1 MKKLIVLFV
10 VCFAGLSALAS
21 SATFKTTALTP
32 STSQTAESY
41 NTGEVIT
48 QYFTYET
55 VALMTNGS
63 YVALAR
69 VPAQSRILDCE
80 INLEASGVASTN
92 TLGLI
97 AVDGSGF
104 YSLDGS
110 TDADDPDGF
119 LTAFATISP
128 VQDTFASL
136 VNDDLLAGKVV
147 EKDVYIV
154 LDSVAASVDY
164 AVDKTIQGVVRYIR

>member
-1 MKKLIVLFV
+1 MKKLIVLLA
-10 VCFAGLSALAS
+10 VCVAGSVFAS

-32 STSQTAESY
+32 TTSQTAESY

-48 QYFTYET
+48 QFFTYET

-63 YVALAR
+63 YLAIAK
-69 VPAQSRILDCE
+69 VPAQSRIMDCE
-80 INLEASGVASTN
+80 INFEASGVTSTN

-119 LTAFATISP
+119 LTAFSTQSA
-128 VQDTFASL
+128 VQDTFASFA
-136 VNDDLLAGKVV
+136 NNDLLAGKVV
-147 EKDVYIV
+147 EKEVYIV
-154 LDSVAASVDY
+154 LDSVAGATDY
-164 AVDKTIQGVVRYIR
+164 AADKTIQGVVRYIR

>member
-1 MKKLIVLFV
+1 MG
-10 VCFAGLSALAS
+10 AYAS

-48 QYFTYET
+48 QYFEYTT

-63 YVALAR
+63 YVALAK
-69 VPAQSRILDCE
+69 VPAQSRIMDCE
-80 INLEASGVASTN
+80 INLEASGVTSTN

-110 TDADDPDGF
+110 TDADDPDGL
-119 LTAFATISP
+119 LTAFATTSA

-136 VNDDLLAGKVV
+136 VNNDLLAGKVV
-147 EKDVYIV
+147 EKEVYIV
-154 LDSVAASVDY
+154 MDSVAASTDY
-164 AVDKTIQGVVRYIR
+164 ATGKTIKGVVRYIR